1 MPANGIQ
8 KSLSYKCYKNASQ
21 NVSWRNITSHTSR
34 GKQNTSERQCCQWA
48 EEGVFDAGAL
58 QTPAGWSAS
67 GREPLLSIMRG
78 EQRWSRRVR
87 SRLERKEDEETI
99 ARGQTLERIS
109 VRNWLAFYYLKKIH
123 IWPFLRLFF
132 LYLKRTES
140 LGLKCS
146 FWRNELF
153 AEKLPEFFFL
163 NKNYK
168 VYFVGQ
174 FKLLFYF
181 SSIQKTHPSYYWVF
195 FCTALINKTSTH
207 SAITVKK

>member
-34 GKQNTSERQCCQWA
+34 GKPNTSERRCCQWA

-67 GREPLLSIMRG
+67 GREPLLSSVRG

-109 VRNWLAFYYLKKIH
+109 VRNWLAFYYLKKDTHLTIPPS
-123 IWPFLRLFF
+123 IFLILKEDWKLGIEVFF
-132 LYLKRTES
+132 LEKWIICWES
-140 LGLKCS
+140 A
-146 FWRNELF
+146 W
-153 AEKLPEFFFL
+153 AFL
-163 NKNYK
+163 
-168 VYFVGQ
+168 
-174 FKLLFYF
+174 
-181 SSIQKTHPSYYWVF
+181 S
-195 FCTALINKTSTH
+195 
-207 SAITVKK
+207 